1 LSVFQVTE
9 ANGTNMRF
17 LGTNLLVTLVAYAFT
32 TFVYPG
38 EATFLPRI
46 CLMWAAPTVGT
57 LAAIILTRVSLAL
70 PAFGAAALAMSV
82 VSGLYCVV
90 FHVKA
95 ISETLQWF
103 AIAYFLPG
111 AILALVIALLAKF
124 IVR

>member
-1 LSVFQVTE
+1 LPVYQVTE
-9 ANGTNMRF
+9 GNGTSMRF
-17 LGTNLLVTLVAYAFT
+17 FVTNLLVTLGAYAFT

-46 CLMWAAPTVGT
+46 CLMWAAPIVGT
-57 LAAIILTRVSLAL
+57 LAAIILTRVSLAI
-70 PAFGAAALAMSV
+70 PALGATALAMSM
-82 VSGLYCVV
+82 VSGLYCANY
-90 FHVKA
+90 HVKA

-111 AILALVIALLAKF
+111 AILTLVVALLAKS

>member
-1 LSVFQVTE
+1 
-9 ANGTNMRF
+9 
-17 LGTNLLVTLVAYAFT
+17 
-32 TFVYPG
+32 
-38 EATFLPRI
+38 
-46 CLMWAAPTVGT
+46 MWAAPTVGT

>member
-1 LSVFQVTE
+1 
-9 ANGTNMRF
+9 MRF
-17 LGTNLLVTLVAYAFT
+17 LVTNLLVTLGAYAFT

-38 EATFLPRI
+38 EAIFLPRI

-57 LAAIILTRVSLAL
+57 LAAIFLTRVSLAL
-70 PAFGAAALAMSV
+70 PAFGAAALAMSM
-82 VSGLYCVV
+82 VSGLYCVF

-111 AILALVIALLAKF
+111 AILAFVIALLAKF

>member
-1 LSVFQVTE
+1 M
-9 ANGTNMRF
+9 A
-17 LGTNLLVTLVAYAFT
+17 
-32 TFVYPG
+32 
-38 EATFLPRI
+38 
-46 CLMWAAPTVGT
+46 LM
-57 LAAIILTRVSLAL
+57 
-70 PAFGAAALAMSV
+70 
-82 VSGLYCVV
+82 SGLCCVV